1 MFKLRR
7 GMARLGW
14 VLLGL
19 WSAFFAFA
27 TVFNIVTHSSQHLTA
42 PVVIVIVGV
51 PLAIFLLWRLLI
63 WIGEGFWQ

>member
-7 GMARLGW
+7 GIARVGW
-14 VLLGL
+14 VSLAF

-27 TVFNIVTHSSQHLTA
+27 TVFNIVTQSPQHLT
-42 PVVIVIVGV
+42 PTIVIFIVGV